1 MGAKAVNIT
10 VEVCSPETVVPS
22 WITTGFANNRDE
34 LLIIYPNEVTRSKT
48 IQSILL
54 ETGSVDSSRHTTLQR
69 LIKALAID
77 FRFPVVVPQ
86 SSDGLV
92 QVHEKFAIAA
102 ANHRFPRLHPDATRP
117 WTLSKTE
124 RLLKLHSYATD
135 CQILSKWEGDPGAH
149 EAERILSTFGKEE
162 LLHEHQVLTKLCR
175 YLLDTNIS
183 VPYTIGSISGIVLLN
198 HPPDFSENER
208 RFLKALSSRQ
218 PIHHVC
224 VQGSFRLGFH
234 GAYIDDE
241 IKPIEREEELPSW
254 IPNHTVE
261 QVDPKPDDYATEGV
275 HIVSF
280 DRATQVMDA
289 TISALQN
296 YRKSDGGSVLLID
309 ANKHR
314 HIEWTR
320 RLNQIGITSNTQ
332 PDVVG
337 STSAV
342 QALLR
347 FLSISHGQDAWST
360 VKLFDLVQSRAFPIT
375 ENLFPDLEH
384 PVNKDWRPRPHLDVI
399 ENIGRSFH
407 VLGGKGALQR
417 WLGSLSAATPFSMEE
432 YRREQELQSL
442 EETQWWLQCLAVSWL
457 ALLNEQEAKYL
468 ESECI
473 GTSSQVSLPLP
484 KPSKEPRDVL
494 TQMLQACDWGRVFE
508 RTQRYDASVGAVQT
522 WVQAIDA
529 LLQYE
534 SSVDFVDI
542 CRLASEQ
549 TKLPKHR
556 VEHTEVSICTPSQAY
571 GVEADITFFAGLDAE
586 SWSMKTDR
594 IPWVDDAVRV
604 ELGLTDGDLPIR
616 RARHL
621 FKSLLNASQQAIIFD
636 TEHDESVGNST
647 PVAEYLSMVE
657 LDGKLSS
664 LRRPPSFLNPLISE
678 GAGWSIA
685 TRGDGNVLTYR
696 SSMLTN
702 NGNEVQIERAENSPR
717 DQRQHSGL
725 ELRAVRQPTTI
736 VQSSRAIATRYEREI
751 HLDRF
756 RRQPKF
762 KPMENEST
770 MDWSIRDSLLTTTNL
785 VIQPTISQAKT
796 AGGRTATVYPHLGF
810 KKNGRSRGPSI
821 DPRPLPPPNYGSENM
836 DAILATQT
844 RDEASKIWSTSRL
857 NPWFVCPR
865 QAWTE
870 QVLHAKDTFPEAS
883 EDIAPLAKGTLVHSI
898 EEHLMTMLGIE
909 VGGRPL
915 SVGTPMHLG
924 VAMSDL
930 EIWENVLSRLSELA
944 PWLAR
949 TNAVSVHRCNDLIG
963 CSPEEWNAWIE
974 GSHELP
980 IGGRLGRLLLAD
992 LSLTSAA
999 PIASEWALQHQS
1011 EHHVEIHGFNDAMDV
1026 SSLKL
1031 RGRIDRVDSVV
1042 FPDEI
1047 LQKLDESD
1055 LFAADANALP
1065 LIFEGNEPPAKR
1077 FIIIRDIK
1085 TIEGPKPGQ
1094 EGTRHASG
1102 LFKEIQLA
1110 VYARAWEIAHPG
1122 DRVIGVG
1129 ISEVGDHTQH
1139 FVEIDPSFQ
1148 SFTPVLNIG
1157 SPTVYSSNHFRI
1169 PNEGVSP
1176 QSNSFRAWMSSRI
1189 TAAIRARDASE
1200 LGWNHPTPGSHCSYC
1215 SLASACSS
1223 ASIGGELK

>member
-1 MGAKAVNIT
+1 MNIT
-10 VEVCSPETVVPS
+10 VETCSPETVVPP
-22 WITTGFANNRDE
+22 WIRTNTVNEGND
-34 LLIIYPNEVTRSKT
+34 LLIIYPNEATRSNT
-48 IQSILL
+48 VQSILR
-54 ETGSVDSSRHTTLQR
+54 EAGSVDSSRHTTLKR
-69 LIKALAID
+69 IIKSLSID
-77 FRFPVVVPQ
+77 FRFPVVVPR
-86 SSDGLV
+86 SPVGLV
-92 QVHEKFAIAA
+92 QVHEKFAAA
-102 ANHRFPRLHPDATRP
+102 ATRHRFPRLHPDSTRT
-117 WTLSKTE
+117 WTLSKSE

-135 CQILSKWEGDPGAH
+135 QQILSRWEDDPGAH
-149 EAERILSTFGKEE
+149 EAERILSSFGKED
-162 LLHEHQVLTKLCR
+162 LLHEHHVLAKLCDH
-175 YLLDTNIS
+175 LLDTNIP

-198 HPPDFSENER
+198 HPPDFSESEK
-208 RFLKALSSRQ
+208 RFLKALSSRR

-224 VQGSFRLGFH
+224 AKGSFRLGFH
-234 GAYIDDE
+234 GAFIDDE
-241 IKPIEREEELPSW
+241 IKPIERKEALPSW
-254 IPNHTVE
+254 IPSHTVQ
-261 QVDPKPDDYATEGV
+261 QVEPKPEDYATEGV
-275 HIVSF
+275 HIISF

-289 TISALQN
+289 AISALQH
-296 YRKSDGGSVLLID
+296 YRSSGGQSVLLID

-314 HIEWTR
+314 HSEWRR
-320 RLNQIGITSNTQ
+320 RLSQIGITCDTQ
-332 PDVVG
+332 ADVVG

-342 QALLR
+342 QAILR
-347 FLSISHGQDAWST
+347 FLSISHGQDAWSIA
-360 VKLFDLVQSRAFPIT
+360 KLFDIVQSQAFPIL
-375 ENLFPDLEH
+375 ENLFIDLEH

-407 VLGGKGALQR
+407 VLGGRGALQR
-417 WLGSLSAATPFSMEE
+417 WLGALSAATPYSMEE
-432 YRREQELQSL
+432 YRRERELQAL
-442 EETQWWLQCLAVSWL
+442 EETQWWLHCLAVSWS
-457 ALLNEQEAKYL
+457 ALLSKPELTYL
-468 ESECI
+468 ESGCI
-473 GTSSQVSLPLP
+473 GTSSQAPLLLPEVSQD
-484 KPSKEPRDVL
+484 PRDVL
-494 TQMLQACDWGRVFE
+494 ALMLQACDWEKVFG
-508 RTQRYDASVGAVQT
+508 RTQRYDASVGAVQN

-534 SSVDFVDI
+534 SRVDFVEI

-549 TKLPKHR
+549 TKAPQQRVKHS
-556 VEHTEVSICTPSQAY
+556 EVTICTPRQAY
-571 GVEADITFFAGLDAE
+571 GVEADMTLFVGLDAE
-586 SWSMKTDR
+586 SWSMKAER

-621 FKSLLNASQQAIIFD
+621 FKSLLNASQQAIIFE

-657 LDGKLSS
+657 LNGKLSS
-664 LRRPPSFLNPLISE
+664 IRRPPAFIEPLISE
-678 GAGWSIA
+678 GAGWSIV
-685 TRGDGNVLTYR
+685 TRDDGNVLTYR
-696 SSMLTN
+696 SSMLTS
-702 NGNEVQIERAENSPR
+702 NGSEVEIERAENTLR

-725 ELRAVRQPTTI
+725 EIQSSRQPTTV
-736 VQSSRAIATRYEREI
+736 VQSSRSVAARYEREI

-762 KPMENEST
+762 NSMANGST
-770 MDWSIRDSLLTTTNL
+770 MDWSIRNNLLTTTNL
-785 VIQPTISQAKT
+785 ITQPTVSQAKT
-796 AGGRTATVYPHLGF
+796 AGGRTAPTYPHLGF

-836 DAILATQT
+836 GAILTTQT

-870 QVLHAKDTFPEAS
+870 QVLNAKDASPEPS

-909 VGGRPL
+909 VGGQPI
-915 SVGTPMHLG
+915 SIGVPMHLG
-924 VAMSDL
+924 ITMSEL
-930 EIWENVLSRLSELA
+930 ELWQSVLSRLSELA

-992 LSLTSAA
+992 LALTSAS
-999 PIASEWALQHQS
+999 PIASEWALQQQS
-1011 EHHVEIHGFNDAMDV
+1011 EQHVEIQGFNDSMEI
-1026 SSLKL
+1026 SSLNI

-1042 FPDEI
+1042 FSDEVVEQ
-1047 LQKLDESD
+1047 LNESGLFDES
-1055 LFAADANALP
+1055 AEGLP
-1065 LIFEGNEPPAKR
+1065 LIFEEKEPAAKR

-1094 EGTRHASG
+1094 EGSRHASG

-1129 ISEVGDHTQH
+1129 ISEVGDDAEH
-1139 FVEIDPSFQ
+1139 FVEIDPRFKPYTSL
-1148 SFTPVLNIG
+1148 LNIG
-1157 SPTVYSSNHFRI
+1157 SQTEYSSNHFRL
-1169 PNEGVSP
+1169 PNEGPSP

-1189 TAAIRARDASE
+1189 TAAIRAREASE
-1200 LGWNHPTPGSHCSYC
+1200 LGWNHPTPGSHCAYC
-1215 SLASACSS
+1215 SLASACPS
-1223 ASIGGELK
+1223 ASIGGEIK

>member
-1 MGAKAVNIT
+1 VNIT
-10 VEVCSPETVVPS
+10 VETSSPETVIPP
-22 WITTGFANNRDE
+22 WIHTNFASDGDDF
-34 LLIIYPNEVTRSKT
+34 LVIYPNEATRSST
-48 IQSILL
+48 VQSILR

-69 LIKALAID
+69 LIKSLVID
-77 FRFPVVVPQ
+77 FRLPVVVPR
-86 SSDGLV
+86 SSVGLV
-92 QVHEKFAIAA
+92 QVHEKFAAA
-102 ANHRFPRLHPDATRP
+102 AAEHRFPRLHPDATRP
-117 WTLSKTE
+117 WTLSKSE

-135 CQILSKWEGDPGAH
+135 SQILSKWEDDPGAH
-149 EAERILSTFGKEE
+149 EAERILSTFEKED
-162 LLHEHQVLTKLCR
+162 LLHEHQVLAKLCDR
-175 YLLDTNIS
+175 LLDNLS
-183 VPYTIGSISGIVLLN
+183 PVPYTIDSISGIVLLN
-198 HPPDFSENER
+198 HPPDFSENEK
-208 RFLKALSSRQ
+208 RFLKALSSRR
-218 PIHHVC
+218 PLHHVC
-224 VQGSFRLGFH
+224 VKGSFRLGFH

-241 IKPIEREEELPSW
+241 IKPIETEEELPSW
-254 IPNHTVE
+254 IPAHAVQQPE
-261 QVDPKPDDYATEGV
+261 PKPEDYATERV
-275 HIVSF
+275 HIISF

-289 TISALQN
+289 AISAFQH
-296 YRKSDGGSVLLID
+296 YRSSGGKSVLLID
-309 ANKHR
+309 ANKDR
-314 HIEWTR
+314 HSEWNR
-320 RLNQIGITSNTQ
+320 RLNQIGITCDTQ
-332 PDVVG
+332 AEVVG

-342 QALLR
+342 QAILR
-347 FLSISHGQDAWST
+347 FLSISHGQDAWSI
-360 VKLFDLVQSRAFPIT
+360 VKLFDIVQSQAFPIL
-375 ENLFPDLEH
+375 ENLFSGLEH
-384 PVNKDWRPRPHLDVI
+384 PANKDWRPRPHLDVL

-417 WLGSLSAATPFSMEE
+417 WLGSLSAATPFSTEQ

-442 EETQWWLQCLAVSWL
+442 EETQWWLQCLAVSWS
-457 ALLNEQEAKYL
+457 ALLSEPESKYL
-468 ESECI
+468 ESGCI

-484 KPSKEPRDVL
+484 PASQNPRDVL
-494 TQMLQACDWGRVFE
+494 ALMLQACDWERLFG
-508 RTQRYDASVGAVQT
+508 RTQMYDASVGAVQN

-534 SSVDFVDI
+534 SSVDFVDL

-549 TKLPKHR
+549 TKAPQHR
-556 VEHTEVSICTPSQAY
+556 VEHTEVSICTPLQAY
-571 GVEADITFFAGLDAE
+571 GVEAEMTLFVGLDAE
-586 SWSMKTDR
+586 AWSMKTER

-604 ELGLTDGDLPIR
+604 QLGLTDGDLPVR

-621 FKSLLNASQQAIIFD
+621 FKSLLNASQQAIVFE

-657 LDGKLSS
+657 LDGKLSN
-664 LRRPPSFLNPLISE
+664 LRRPPVFIEPVLSE
-678 GAGWSIA
+678 GAGWSIV
-685 TRGDGNVLTYR
+685 TRDDGNVLTYR
-696 SSMLTN
+696 SSMLTS
-702 NGNEVQIERAENSPR
+702 NGSEVAIERADNTLR

-725 ELRAVRQPTTI
+725 ELRSARQPTTV
-736 VQSSRAIATRYEREI
+736 VQSSRSVATRYEREI

-762 KPMENEST
+762 NPLENGST
-770 MDWSIRDSLLTTTNL
+770 MDWSIRKNLLTTTNL
-785 VIQPTISQAKT
+785 IIQPTVSQAKT
-796 AGGRTATVYPHLGF
+796 AGGRTAPAYPHLGF

-836 DAILATQT
+836 ESILTTQT
-844 RDEASKIWSTSRL
+844 RDETAKIWSTSRL

-870 QVLHAKDTFPEAS
+870 QVLHAKDASPEPS

-909 VGGRPL
+909 VGGQPV
-915 SVGTPMHLG
+915 SVGVPMHLG
-924 VAMSDL
+924 VALSEL
-930 EIWENVLSRLSELA
+930 ELWQSVLSRLSELA

-963 CSPEEWNAWIE
+963 CSPEEWNGWLE

-992 LSLTSAA
+992 LDLTSAA

-1011 EHHVEIHGFNDAMDV
+1011 EQHVEIQGFNDSMEI
-1026 SSLKL
+1026 SSLNI

-1042 FPDEI
+1042 FSDEVI
-1047 LQKLDESD
+1047 EELIESGLISED
-1055 LFAADANALP
+1055 VEAFP
-1065 LIFEGNEPPAKR
+1065 LMFEEKEPPAKR

-1094 EGTRHASG
+1094 EGTSHASG

-1129 ISEVGDHTQH
+1129 ISEVGDDTEH
-1139 FVEIDPSFQ
+1139 FVEIDPTFKSYT
-1148 SFTPVLNIG
+1148 SLLNIG
-1157 SPTVYSSNHFRI
+1157 SATAYSSNHFRL
-1169 PNEGVSP
+1169 PNEGTSP

-1200 LGWNHPTPGSHCSYC
+1200 LGWNHPTPGTHCSYC
-1215 SLASACSS
+1215 SLASACPS